1 MESLTIPVAT
11 YWSLEAQAALR
22 NITVEELVLL
32 RLATP
37 ATPVPEPTVPLTG
50 EAWQAVFDAMRRDAE
65 KRADRYPPGF
75 VLDDS
80 RDTIYNER
88 MDAIMGIFP
97 DETDDEASAI

>member
-1 MESLTIPVAT
+1 MESQTKPVAA

-32 RLATP
+32 RQAAP
-37 ATPVPEPTVPLTG
+37 VRPVPEPTLPLTG
-50 EAWQAVFDAMRRDAE
+50 EARQAVWDAMRRDAE

-88 MDAIMGIFP
+88 MDAIMGIFQ